1 MPPTVRKDARDVKVF
16 GTGQLSE
23 AIDWAAR

>member
-1 MPPTVRKDARDVKVF
+1 MPPTVRRDARDVKVF

-23 AIDWAAR
+23 ATDWAAR